1 MRTGAWQDANGTHL
15 GVLSRQA
22 QSLQA
27 CLIEPDTRRILHE
40 VALRRDGDYWSASG
54 LDWPAGSAY
63 GFRLGVAHHGALAPC
78 LLDPMARWVNLDRP
92 DRPLAVL
99 VEELPPARRGIHD
112 RPAAERADPGATMRL
127 LYELHPRGFSQLQTR
142 IPEALRGSIEA
153 LAHPWSL
160 EYFLKLGV
168 TTLCLMPIS
177 AHVSE
182 PRLLR
187 LGLSNYWGYNVLA
200 WSAPHPGYLAAGRE
214 GALGA
219 RGNPSGGRWK
229 AARLALRETI
239 AALHAAGLEVVLD
252 VVYNHSA
259 ELDAAGPTYHLRA
272 LDAAL
277 HYRHDARGGLQ
288 NWSGCGNTLNFAEP
302 GVCAWVLQ
310 SLRHWVLDYGVDGF
324 RFDLATTASRNCADG
339 GMDPLA
345 ASYFWSCLSADPVLA
360 QSLVIAEPWDLGPQ
374 GYRLGGFPA
383 QVLEWNDRYRDEVRG
398 FWIREDAPLGR
409 LADRLAGS
417 SAIFAG
423 GKNSALASV
432 NYLASH
438 DGFTVHDALSYARKH
453 NAANGEDN
461 RDGHDDPCVH
471 NHGHEGLDAPPE
483 VVRLRRSKHR
493 ALLAC
498 LFASL
503 GTPMLQ
509 AGDEW
514 GRSQRGNNNAYC
526 QDNDLSWLRWDEC
539 DEALLAFARTLMRA
553 RKRLQAHLAAHWWR
567 EPAEDALCPA
577 QHRSSEARWLHP
589 AGRPLRS
596 GDWEDPSLR
605 ALTLH
610 LCQSDR
616 RAEHALLV
624 INGHAGAVEFVLP
637 KGHWVTVFDSAA
649 TPLGARVARPGYSVV
664 CAVGPGADRALGPGA
679 DRALGP
685 GADRAD
691 GAG

>member
-1 MRTGAWQDANGTHL
+1 MRTGAWQDAKGTHL

-27 CLIEPDTRRILHE
+27 CLIEPETRRILHE
-40 VALRRDGDYWSASG
+40 VELQREGDYWSASAI
-54 LDWPAGSAY
+54 DWPAGSTY
-63 GFRLGVAHHGALAPC
+63 GFRVGAAHPGELTPC

-99 VEELPPARRGIHD
+99 VEELAPARRRLDD
-112 RPAAERADPGATMRL
+112 RPAAERSNPLERMRL

-153 LAHPWSL
+153 LAHPWSI
-160 EYFLKLGV
+160 EYFQKLGV

-177 AHVSE
+177 AHVDE

-200 WSAPHPGYLAAGRE
+200 WSAPHQDYLAACRE
-214 GALGA
+214 VA
-219 RGNPSGGRWK
+219 SGGRGSASGTRWR

-277 HYRHDARGGLQ
+277 HYRFGAHGGLQ

-324 RFDLATTASRNCADG
+324 RFDLATTVSRNRADG
-339 GMDPLA
+339 GIDPLE
-345 ASYFWSCLSADPVLA
+345 ASYFWRCLAADPVLA
-360 QSLVIAEPWDLGPQ
+360 QSVVIAEPWDLGPQ

-383 QVLEWNDRYRDEVRG
+383 QVLEWNDRYRDEMRG

-423 GKNSALASV
+423 SKSAAAASV

-438 DGFTVHDALSYARKH
+438 DGFTLHDALSYSRKH
-453 NAANGEDN
+453 NASNGEDN
-461 RDGHDDPCVH
+461 RDGHDDPCAH
-471 NHGHEGLDAPPE
+471 NHGHEGPDAPPE
-483 VVRLRRSKHR
+483 VLSLRRRKHQ

-498 LFASL
+498 LFVSL

-526 QDNDLSWLRWDEC
+526 QDNELSWLRWDEC
-539 DEALLAFARTLMRA
+539 DEALLAFARTLMQA
-553 RKRLQAHLAAHWWR
+553 RKRLQAHLGAHWWR
-567 EPAEDALCPA
+567 EPAEDPRCAV
-577 QHRSSEARWLHP
+577 QHPSSEARWLHP
-589 AGRPLRS
+589 RGYPLRAD
-596 GDWEDPSLR
+596 DWESNSLR
-605 ALTLH
+605 ALSLQ
-610 LCQSDR
+610 LR
-616 RAEHALLV
+616 RNDHEDARALLL
-624 INGHAGAVEFVLP
+624 INGQAGAVEFVLP
-637 KGHWVTVFDSAA
+637 TGQWVTVFDSAA
-649 TPLGARVARPGYSVV
+649 TPLGARVVRPGYSVV
-664 CAVGPGADRALGPGA
+664 CAVETGADHSGGA
-679 DRALGP
+679 C
-685 GADRAD
+685 
-691 GAG
+691 